1 MCNSNLDI
9 CFVVIQI
16 CRFDFRP
23 MLKTVLF
30 LCLVP
35 RARLC
40 DSFLLIDVTEMTVY
54 YFYYYLVP
62 STKTVKNEIL
72 SKYPRRADRFINIM
86 NI

>member
-9 CFVVIQI
+9 CFLVIQI
-16 CRFDFRP
+16 CRSDFRP

-54 YFYYYLVP
+54 YFY
-62 STKTVKNEIL
+62 
-72 SKYPRRADRFINIM
+72 
-86 NI
+86 